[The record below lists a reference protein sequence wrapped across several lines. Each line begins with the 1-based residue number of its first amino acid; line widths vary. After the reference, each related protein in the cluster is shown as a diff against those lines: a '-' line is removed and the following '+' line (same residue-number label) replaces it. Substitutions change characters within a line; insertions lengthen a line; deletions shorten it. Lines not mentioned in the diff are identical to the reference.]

1 MLASER
7 HEKIVEILNREGSV
21 LVKDLS
27 KKFDVTQDSIRK
39 DLTILER
46 KGLLKK
52 TYGGAVKVRTNIH
65 YLYVSQRI
73 GKFTKEKN
81 RIAEKALS
89 LIEEG
94 DVIFLDISTA
104 NIELVKLIVQANL
117 KITIVTNMIDVMLT
131 FTSPVDTKLVF
142 LGGTLSR
149 GRDGFV
155 GTLTNNQIK
164 EFRFDKAFMGS
175 AGVDLEKDCVYTY
188 AVDDAMTKKAIMEA
202 SNKSY
207 VMLENRKFSIDGNY
221 RYSTVGEFEGF
232 ILDSKPEKEI
242 KENIERY
249 GIQWFA

>member
-65 YLYVSQRI
+65 DLYVSQRI
-73 GKFTKEKN
+73 GKYTKEKK

-89 LIEEG
+89 LLVEG

-164 EFRFDKAFMGS
+164 E
-175 AGVDLEKDCVYTY
+175 CVYTY

-221 RYSTVGEFEGF
+221 RYATVGEFEGF
-232 ILDSKPEKEI
+232 ILDGKPEKEI
-242 KENIERY
+242 KENIEKY
-249 GIQWFA
+249 GTQWFA